1 VKATTDMPTA
11 TALYAYAKEYDTPE
25 VWLLN
30 PSSDEARDWMVIT
43 FDYFF
48 LTVTA
53 MRDIVI

>member
-1 VKATTDMPTA
+1 MPTA

-30 PSSDEARDWMVIT
+30 PSSDEALDWMVIT
-43 FDYFF
+43 FGYFF